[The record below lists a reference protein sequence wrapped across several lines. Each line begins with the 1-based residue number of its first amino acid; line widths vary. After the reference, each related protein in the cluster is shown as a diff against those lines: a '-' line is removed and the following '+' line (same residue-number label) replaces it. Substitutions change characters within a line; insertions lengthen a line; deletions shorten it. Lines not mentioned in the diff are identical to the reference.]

1 MTKPEEKKSSEI
13 CNWNSVSCFIVERNA
28 HILVQEQ
35 ALVPQAK
42 EHSASC
48 DRLSYKELLS
58 DRCDS
63 VLIRDKLETKGD
75 TLKPLKWTLNF
86 WQLW

>member
-1 MTKPEEKKSSEI
+1 MTKPEEKKSNEI
-13 CNWNSVSCFIVERNA
+13 CNWNSVSCFIMERNA

-48 DRLSYKELLS
+48 DPLSYKGATVWQMWQ
-58 DRCDS
+58 CT
-63 VLIRDKLETKGD
+63 DKRLAGD
-75 TLKPLKWTLNF
+75 QGRYLKTSEVNT
-86 WQLW
+86 